1 MSHANKAPD
10 EIGRLFVFEG
20 PDDVGKSTLASM
32 LAQHLSDVGRQ
43 TQLLS
48 FPGRETGTLSELIY
62 RFYHNSSEFGVSDVS
77 AIALQVMLT
86 AAHIEVIE
94 SRLKP
99 LIRAGIDI
107 VLDRYWWSTWVYS
120 TADGVPPYRRNMMLK
135 LEMQSWENIQ
145 PEIVFFVVREAPLL
159 PQPAGNRWSITSQL
173 YKELVKQE
181 ERNVQIQLVTNAG
194 SIQETFR
201 TVISSLAGSS

>member
-1 MSHANKAPD
+1 
-10 EIGRLFVFEG
+10 
-20 PDDVGKSTLASM
+20 
-32 LAQHLSDVGRQ
+32 
-43 TQLLS
+43 
-48 FPGRETGTLSELIY
+48 LSELIY